1 MHGPASP
8 YIVGSPPIHAEH
20 LPVSRP
26 APASRL
32 IPTLKS
38 TGLWPLAVAALGSLS
53 ISVILLLAAIVSA
66 HVGLLWLALGTII
79 LSGILGLRVL
89 RELNRQLHPPLIAI
103 GEWALQMNLGK
114 LNANLDIPESGTQ
127 ASLADALNRLG
138 DKIRTLSWDMEAQ
151 VSKQTEPLARK
162 TRSLQLLYDVASAIS
177 QARDVDDLL
186 TAFLHTLIEVV
197 HAEAA
202 TVRLLSEEGRM
213 RLVASNGFDTSVIAA
228 ERVIPD
234 QQRGLCGAAIL
245 DGGVRRAYHDADK
258 LGGLNSAHYIPY
270 VDDDNVEM
278 VTVPLKHREK
288 TLGVY
293 NLFVRKDR
301 DIPEDILELF
311 TSIGQHLGMAID
323 KARVDRDATRLSL
336 VEERSRLANELH
348 DSLAQ
353 TLAGMKF
360 QMRMLDDT
368 LPADVADQEYG
379 PEIENL
385 RHMLDEAYS
394 ELRELIAHFRA
405 PVDKRGLI
413 PALQGII
420 DRFKRLDD
428 ITIFF
433 QAQCPD
439 PELPIEV
446 EVQVLRVVQESLAN
460 IRKHAHARTVRVML
474 RCHSDRDY
482 RILIEDD
489 GVGIG
494 EPVLAGK
501 PGEHIGLT
509 IMQERAQR
517 IGGELSIESEPGEG
531 TQVQLRFSHP
541 RRGQSELN
549 LDGAPH

>member
-1 MHGPASP
+1 MALTAWGGFA
-8 YIVGSPPIHAEH
+8 VG
-20 LPVSRP
+20 
-26 APASRL
+26 
-32 IPTLKS
+32 TL
-38 TGLWPLAVAALGSLS
+38 
-53 ISVILLLAAIVSA
+53 LLLAGLASDNPALLWAATPLVVVSA
-66 HVGLLWLALGTII
+66 ILA
-79 LSGILGLRVL
+79 LRVL
-89 RELNRQLHPPLIAI
+89 RELSRRLQQPLVAV
-103 GEWALQMNLGK
+103 GDWAAQMHAGK
-114 LNANLDIPESGTQ
+114 LNANVDIAADGPHAQ
-127 ASLADALNRLG
+127 LARDLNDIG
-138 DKIRTLSWDMEAQ
+138 EEFRTLSWDMDAR
-151 VSKQTEPLARK
+151 VSQQTERLVRK

-202 TVRLLSEEGRM
+202 TVRLLSRDGRM

-228 ERVIPD
+228 DRVIPD
-234 QQRGLCGAAIL
+234 SQRGLCGAAIL
-245 DGGVRRAYHDADK
+245 DGGTRRAYHDDDDK
-258 LGGLNSAHYIPY
+258 AVGDFKKPHYIPY
-270 VDDDNVEM
+270 VDDDNIEM

-301 DIPEDILELF
+301 EIPDEVLELL
-311 TSIGQHLGMAID
+311 TSIGQNLGMAIE
-323 KARVDRDATRLSL
+323 KARLDQDTTRLSL

-368 LPADVADQEYG
+368 LPAESADQEYG
-379 PEIENL
+379 QELNNL

-420 DRFKRLDD
+420 ERFKRVGD
-428 ITIFF
+428 IAIFY
-433 QAQCPD
+433 QQQCPD
-439 PELPIEV
+439 PELPIDV
-446 EVQVLRVVQESLAN
+446 EVQALRIVQEALAN
-460 IRKHAHARTVRVML
+460 IRKHAHARTVRVLL
-474 RCHSDRDY
+474 RCDNDRDY
-482 RILIEDD
+482 SILIEDD

-494 EPVLAGK
+494 EPVLQGK

-517 IGGELSIESEPGEG
+517 IGGELTIESEPGDG
-531 TQVQLRFSHP
+531 TQVQLSFSHP
-541 RRGQSELN
+541 RRGATDPLP
-549 LDGAPH
+549 GTR

>member
-1 MHGPASP
+1 M
-8 YIVGSPPIHAEH
+8 
-20 LPVSRP
+20 SRP

-202 TVRLLSEEGRM
+202 TVRLLSEDGRM
-213 RLVASNGFDTSVIAA
+213 RLIASNGFDTSVIAA

-258 LGGLNSAHYIPY
+258 LGGLSSAHYIPY

-433 QAQCPD
+433 QPQCPD

-446 EVQVLRVVQESLAN
+446 EVQALRVVQESLAN

-474 RCHSDRDY
+474 RCNNDRDY
-482 RILIEDD
+482 SILIEDD

-517 IGGELSIESEPGEG
+517 IGGELTIESEPGEG

-541 RRGQSELN
+541 RRGQPELN
-549 LDGAPH
+549 LDGTPH

>member
-1 MHGPASP
+1 M
-8 YIVGSPPIHAEH
+8 
-20 LPVSRP
+20 SRP
-26 APASRL
+26 TPATLL

-38 TGLWPLAVAALGSLS
+38 TGLWPIALGTFAGLALSLVLLVTA
-53 ISVILLLAAIVSA
+53 IVTGNPLPIGVALGILLLSA
-66 HVGLLWLALGTII
+66 LLGMRL
-79 LSGILGLRVL
+79 LRD
-89 RELNRQLHPPLIAI
+89 LNRQLHTPLNAI
-103 GEWALQMNLGK
+103 GEWALQMNRGK
-114 LNANLDIPESGTQ
+114 LNANLDIPESGHQ
-127 ASLADALNRLG
+127 AQLAVSLNQLG
-138 DKIRTLSWDMEAQ
+138 DKIRTLSWDMAAQ

-202 TVRLLSEEGRM
+202 TVRLLTGDGRM

-234 QQRGLCGAAIL
+234 KQRGLCGAAIL
-245 DGGVRRAYHDADK
+245 DGGVRRAYHDNDK
-258 LGGLNSAHYIPY
+258 PSGLTTAHYIPY
-270 VDDDNVEM
+270 VDDDTVEM

-301 DIPEDILELF
+301 DIPADVLELL

-323 KARVDRDATRLSL
+323 KARVDQDATRLSL

-368 LPADVADQEYG
+368 LPADAADQEYG

-394 ELRELIAHFRA
+394 ELRELISHFRA

-433 QAQCPD
+433 QPQCPD

-446 EVQVLRVVQESLAN
+446 EVQVLRIVQEALAN
-460 IRKHAHARTVRVML
+460 IRKHAHARTVRVLL
-474 RCHSDRDY
+474 RCGNDRDY
-482 RILIEDD
+482 AVLIEDD

-517 IGGELSIESEPGEG
+517 IGGELTIESEPGEG
-531 TQVQLRFSHP
+531 TQVQLHFSHP
-541 RRGQSELN
+541 RRGQPELN
-549 LDGAPH
+549 LNTAR